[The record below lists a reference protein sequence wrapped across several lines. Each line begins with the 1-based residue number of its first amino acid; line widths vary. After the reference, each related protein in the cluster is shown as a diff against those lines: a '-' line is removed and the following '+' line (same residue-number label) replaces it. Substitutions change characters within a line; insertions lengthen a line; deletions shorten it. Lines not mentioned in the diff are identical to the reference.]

1 MTTLTTPTRNE
12 RAMTTRGPAFAADD
26 YVVRYGMRGVLA
38 ALLGL
43 AVWTALAVIVVAARA
58 ALPDIPTAVALAM
71 GEIGLLAACGVELH
85 RAAQREVLFAVH
97 SDGVY
102 FGSGPVRE
110 DVAWD
115 RISAVELFT
124 EPGPGRRGRR
134 AYRCVG
140 VRVRDAAGRR
150 DGGMRDSGM
159 RHGGMRGGV
168 VRDAGMR
175 DAGMPDAGMRDAG
188 MRDARMRG
196 SVARDAGMLEAGI
209 RDAGKRDAG
218 KRDAGKRDR
227 RTRSGGTSGDETVRF
242 AYRRMIGWR
251 ADRARLTEVVRC
263 YAPSVPVREGTGWP
277 PATSRAQPRRPGS

>member
-12 RAMTTRGPAFAADD
+12 RAMTTRGPAFVAND

-110 DVAWD
+110 DVPWD

-140 VRVRDAAGRR
+140 VRVRDAASMRNAGMRDGGMHGAGIRDGEIRDGGIR
-150 DGGMRDSGM
+150 DGGMRGGAVREAGM
-159 RHGGMRGGV
+159 HE
-168 VRDAGMR
+168 AGMR
-175 DAGMPDAGMRDAG
+175 DRGMWDAGMW
-188 MRDARMRG
+188 
-196 SVARDAGMLEAGI
+196 
-209 RDAGKRDAG
+209 
-218 KRDAGKRDR
+218 DAGKRDR

-263 YAPSVPVREGTGWP
+263 YAPSVPVRESTDWP
-277 PATSRAQPRRPGS
+277 PAMSRA